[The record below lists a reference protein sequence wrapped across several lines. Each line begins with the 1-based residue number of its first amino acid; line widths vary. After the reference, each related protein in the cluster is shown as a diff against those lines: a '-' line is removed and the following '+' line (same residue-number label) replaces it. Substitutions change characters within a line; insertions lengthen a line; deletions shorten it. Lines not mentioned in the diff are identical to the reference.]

1 MLWVNAYQT
10 AVMISQNSSKDKLIA
25 KTSQFN
31 ISLHTK
37 RIIMKPQTS
46 FPAMTFMM
54 NIKTKAGTFLSFSNT
69 SNDFIRSNAWMHQI
83 CDGLIFGNFCDLP
96 FLSQALIFF
105 IVSDTVVFYP

>member
-1 MLWVNAYQT
+1 M
-10 AVMISQNSSKDKLIA
+10 KP
-25 KTSQFN
+25 
-31 ISLHTK
+31 HTK
-37 RIIMKPQTS
+37 FRAI
-46 FPAMTFMM
+46 AFMM
-54 NIKTKAGTFLSFSNT
+54 NIKSNGGTFLSFSYT